1 MSPTEA
7 AVEHLRLQREFQAAR
22 DAGDNQRIQRARD
35 ALQKLVEQR
44 YDSHRK

>member
-22 DAGDNQRIQRARD
+22 DAGDNQRIPARPRRAP
-35 ALQKLVEQR
+35 ETG
-44 YDSHRK
+44 